1 MQEQHMVND
10 ILSGTKASIDS
21 YTKAI
26 QECSCQQLRNTL
38 KQLRDEAEQMQYQLY
53 EIAEDKGYYQ
63 PAGKVDKNE
72 INKVKSGLTSSLNS
86 SGSTDTSTHTSDS
99 VGTSAAATG
108 LSNSILSSNSS
119 NKMK

>member
-1 MQEQHMVND
+1 MQEKDMVND

-53 EIAEDKGYYQ
+53 QIAEQKGYYQ
-63 PAGKVDKNE
+63 PAGAADKTQ
-72 INKVKSGLTSSLNS
+72 INTVKSGLTSELTSSNS
-86 SGSTDTSTHTSDS
+86 SGSSPNMS
-99 VGTSAAATG
+99 GSAASTG
-108 LSNSILSSNSS
+108 LSNSIASANNS